1 MKRKPGLFMV
11 SLIMVVSL
19 SLLAWGFWPPHRETI
34 ILPLLP
40 ADGMPSLPEKRM
52 IHLTFSP
59 VIRTGETQTVELDLV
74 TEGETASASLY
85 QEYNVVSEA
94 RLELPFADVRPADL
108 VSTALLEG
116 GDATFYW
123 EVHPLEVSDL
133 QGTVWLYLRLIR
145 KADGMETRKPVSAQV
160 IEISSKSL
168 VGWTGSEVRV
178 AGSVGLLLGLSLG
191 ILVLGA
197 SRGNS

>member
-1 MKRKPGLFMV
+1 MKRKLGVFMV

-40 ADGMPSLPEKRM
+40 ADGTPSLPEKRM

-59 VIRTGETQTVELDLV
+59 VMRAGETQTVELDLV

-85 QEYNVVSEA
+85 QEYNVVLEA
-94 RLELPFADVRPADL
+94 RLELPFADVRPANL
-108 VSTALLEG
+108 VSTALVEG

-123 EVHPLEVSDL
+123 EVNPRQVSDL

-145 KADGMETRKPVSAQV
+145 KAGGKETRKPVSAQL

-168 VGWTGSEVRV
+168 LGWTGSEVRI
-178 AGSVGLLLGLSLG
+178 AGSVGLLLGLALG
-191 ILVLGA
+191 VLLLGV
-197 SRGNS
+197 SRVNS

>member
-19 SLLAWGFWPPHRETI
+19 SLLAWGFWPPYRQTI

-40 ADGMPSLPEKRM
+40 VDGMPSLPEKRM

-59 VIRTGETQTVELDLV
+59 VMRAGETQTFEMDLV
-74 TEGETASASLY
+74 TESETADAGLY
-85 QEYNVVSEA
+85 QEYNVISEA
-94 RLELPFADVRPADL
+94 RLELPFADVHPANL
-108 VSTALLEG
+108 ISTAPVEG

-123 EVHPLEVSDL
+123 EVTPLGVSDL
-133 QGTVWLYLRLIR
+133 QGTIWLYLRLIR
-145 KADGMETRKPVSAQV
+145 KADGKETRKPVSAQL
-160 IEISSKSL
+160 IKISSKSL
-168 VGWTGSEVRV
+168 LGWTGSEVRV